1 MLNSRQQFGK
11 TGESIAVKELT
22 TLGYTILE
30 KNFRAKPG
38 EIDIIAKDK
47 ETIVFVEVKARRTKS
62 FGNAKYSI
70 TPGKQRKIS
79 MTALIYLKQKSMM
92 KKKARFDV
100 IIIHPD
106 NSNRAVEI
114 IKNAFDLSYK

>member
-1 MLNSRQQFGK
+1 MLNSRQLFGK
-11 TGESIAVKELT
+11 TGESIAVKRLT
-22 TLGYTILE
+22 ALGYIILE

-62 FGNAKYSI
+62 FGNAKYAI

-79 MTALIYLKQKSMM
+79 MAALTYLKQKNMM
-92 KKKARFDV
+92 KNKARFDV
-100 IIIHPD
+100 VIIHS
-106 NSNRAVEI
+106 NSNDRTVEI
-114 IKNAFDLSYK
+114 VKNAFDLTYR